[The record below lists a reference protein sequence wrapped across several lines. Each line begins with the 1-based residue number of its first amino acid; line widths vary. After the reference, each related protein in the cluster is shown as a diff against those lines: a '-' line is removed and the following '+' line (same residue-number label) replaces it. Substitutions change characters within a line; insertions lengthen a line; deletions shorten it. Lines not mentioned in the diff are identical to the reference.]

1 MTRPRLASC
10 SSRTNHSRIP
20 IFSLQRWSVPSHPGH
35 PMPREAPALAEPR
48 GRRDEEHNCLPKLNL
63 RRGMGLRKDLTG
75 GWHGICRAWD
85 KTMGDISGRVNSG
98 GDEAVDFALS
108 IDPHTGGPGRSI
120 DGHGRPSSRFGKE
133 GTPMLVLSRR
143 QGESIVIGQGIHV
156 SVCGISRNR
165 VRLAIEAPAEVN
177 VDRAEVRL
185 RKQIRQ
191 VEAPI
196 VPIP

>member
-1 MTRPRLASC
+1 
-10 SSRTNHSRIP
+10 
-20 IFSLQRWSVPSHPGH
+20 
-35 PMPREAPALAEPR
+35 
-48 GRRDEEHNCLPKLNL
+48 
-63 RRGMGLRKDLTG
+63 
-75 GWHGICRAWD
+75 
-85 KTMGDISGRVNSG
+85 
-98 GDEAVDFALS
+98 
-108 IDPHTGGPGRSI
+108 
-120 DGHGRPSSRFGKE
+120 
-133 GTPMLVLSRR
+133 MLVLSRR